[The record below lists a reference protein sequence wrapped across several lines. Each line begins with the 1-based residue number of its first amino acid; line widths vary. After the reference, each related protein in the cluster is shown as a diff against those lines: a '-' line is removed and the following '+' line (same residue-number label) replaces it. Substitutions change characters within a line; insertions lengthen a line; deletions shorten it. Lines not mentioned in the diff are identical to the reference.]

1 MEEIPGKLKRTAK
14 KLEADGEEPMLIV
27 PAIVQRYASERMM
40 AMVRMGMLDKI
51 FGYLL
56 VTKKNIHF
64 IRPGLMWDKVQS
76 IPLDQV
82 TDIEYIREFTTNT
95 LKLKVGEQAEN
106 IIFYDDV
113 DGIKFYQYIR
123 FKGWKEKLQDQVQK
137 EDQTEEKAG
146 QK

>member
-82 TDIEYIREFTTNT
+82 TDIEYIKEFTTNT
-95 LKLKVGEQAEN
+95 LKLNVGEQAEN

-137 EDQTEEKAG
+137 EDQTEEMAG

>member
-82 TDIEYIREFTTNT
+82 TDIEYIKEFTTNT
-95 LKLKVGEQAEN
+95 LKLNVGEQAEN

>member
-27 PAIVQRYASERMM
+27 PAIVQRYASEQMM

-82 TDIEYIREFTTNT
+82 TDIEYIKEFTTNT
-95 LKLKVGEQAEN
+95 LKLNVGEQAEN

-123 FKGWKEKLQDQVQK
+123 FKGWKEELQDQVQK

>member
-82 TDIEYIREFTTNT
+82 TDIEYIKEFTTNT
-95 LKLKVGEQAEN
+95 LKLNVGEQAEN
-106 IIFYDDV
+106 IIFYDDM

-137 EDQTEEKAG
+137 EDQTEEMAG

>member
-14 KLEADGEEPMLIV
+14 KLEAEGDEPMLII
-27 PAIVQRYASERMM
+27 PAIVQRYASEQMM

>member
-82 TDIEYIREFTTNT
+82 TDIEYIKEFTTNT

>member
-27 PAIVQRYASERMM
+27 PAIVQRYASEQMM

-82 TDIEYIREFTTNT
+82 TDIEYIKEFTTNT

>member
-1 MEEIPGKLKRTAK
+1 MEEIPGKLKRTVK
-14 KLEADGEEPMLIV
+14 KLEADGDEPMLIV
-27 PAIVQRYASERMM
+27 PAIVQRYASEQMM

-51 FGYLL
+51 FGYIL
-56 VTKKNIHF
+56 VTRTNIHF

-82 TDIEYIREFTTNT
+82 TDIEYIKEFTTNT

-106 IIFYDDV
+106 IIFYEDV
-113 DGIKFYQYIR
+113 DGIKFYQYVK
-123 FKGWKEKLQDQVQK
+123 FKRWTAELQDRGQK
-137 EDQTEEKAG
+137 EGQTEEKAG

>member
-14 KLEADGEEPMLIV
+14 KLEADGEEPMLIA

-40 AMVRMGMLDKI
+40 AMVRMGMLDNI

-82 TDIEYIREFTTNT
+82 TDIEYIKEFTTNT
-95 LKLKVGEQAEN
+95 LKLNVGEKAEN

-123 FKGWKEKLQDQVQK
+123 FKGWKEELQDQIQK
-137 EDQTEEKAG
+137 GDQTEEKAG
-146 QK
+146 PK

>member
-14 KLEADGEEPMLIV
+14 KLEAEGDEPMLII
-27 PAIVQRYASERMM
+27 PAIVQRYASEQMM

-56 VTKKNIHF
+56 VTRKNIHF

-106 IIFYDDV
+106 IIFYEDV
-113 DGIKFYQYIR
+113 DGIKFYQYVK
-123 FKGWKEKLQDQVQK
+123 FKRWKEELSDQGQK
-137 EDQTEEKAG
+137 EDQTKGKSG